1 LHMCSV
7 LCKTNSRVIEQLV
20 SAVTI
25 FCFFCYFANTL
36 CFPDS
41 SYTAGIVYMVYMGL
55 LAVFCTNAVNIY
67 AGINGLEAGQCF
79 IMSCAILAHNFIE
92 MSSGRAVSNHLF
104 SAQLMMPFTA
114 TTLGLLYY
122 NWYPSLVFVG
132 DTYCYFAG
140 MTFAGKL
147 TVYTHVSDHSTCLEI
162 GLLTLVS
169 TLYEVASAMPV
180 Q

>member
-1 LHMCSV
+1 
-7 LCKTNSRVIEQLV
+7 
-20 SAVTI
+20 
-25 FCFFCYFANTL
+25 
-36 CFPDS
+36 
-41 SYTAGIVYMVYMGL
+41 MVYMGL

-79 IMSCAILAHNFIE
+79 IMSCAILAHNLIE
-92 MSSGRAVSNHLF
+92 MSNGRAVSNHLF

-140 MTFAGKL
+140 MTFAGK
-147 TVYTHVSDHSTCLEI
+147 TAVNI
-162 GLLTLVS
+162 LLLHNGRRC
-169 TLYEVASAMPV
+169 
-180 Q
+180 

>member
-1 LHMCSV
+1 MCF
-7 LCKTNSRVIEQLV
+7 TT
-20 SAVTI
+20 AFVTLLL
-25 FCFFCYFANTL
+25 FCYTL
-36 CFPDS
+36 CVLNP

-104 SAQLMMPFTA
+104 SAQLMLPFTA

-140 MTFAGKL
+140 MTFAGKR
-147 TVYTHVSDHSTCLEI
+147 TVYIHVSDHSTCPAI

-169 TLYEVASAMPV
+169 TLYEVASTVPV